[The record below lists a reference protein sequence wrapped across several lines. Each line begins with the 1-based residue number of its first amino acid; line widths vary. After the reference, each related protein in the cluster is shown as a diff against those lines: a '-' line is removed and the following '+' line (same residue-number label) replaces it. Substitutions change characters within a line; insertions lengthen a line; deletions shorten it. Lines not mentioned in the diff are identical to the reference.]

1 MQPLIYLA
9 SRSPRRC
16 QLLEQI
22 GLPYR
27 QLDVAVDETPLA
39 DETPPDYVVRL
50 ALHKAGTAHASVM
63 QAGDLPVLAA
73 DTAVVLDDMILG
85 KPSDRNEGLAML
97 ARLSGRTHRVYSGVA
112 LVGRQTE
119 FRLNVSEVS
128 LRRISPREAEAYWAS
143 GEPHDKAGGY
153 AIQGLG
159 AIFVKELRG
168 SYSGVMGLP
177 LFETAELLQNA
188 GIRLPR
194 LQHPGSGG

>member
-1 MQPLIYLA
+1 MHPLIYLA
-9 SRSPRRC
+9 SRSPRRRE
-16 QLLEQI
+16 LLEQI

-27 QLDVAVDETPLA
+27 LLDLTLDETPLA
-39 DETPPDYVVRL
+39 GEAPADYVVRL
-50 ALHKAGTAHASVM
+50 ALHKAGTAHAALA
-63 QAGDLPVLAA
+63 QGGDLPVLAA
-73 DTAVVLDDMILG
+73 DTSVALDDMILG
-85 KPSDRNEGLAML
+85 KPQDRSSALEML

-112 LVGRQTE
+112 LVGRQAE

-128 LRRISPREAEAYWAS
+128 FRPISAQEAEAYWAS

-153 AIQGLG
+153 GIQGLG
-159 AIFVKELRG
+159 AIFVRELRG

-194 LQHPGSGG
+194 LPLSGSGG